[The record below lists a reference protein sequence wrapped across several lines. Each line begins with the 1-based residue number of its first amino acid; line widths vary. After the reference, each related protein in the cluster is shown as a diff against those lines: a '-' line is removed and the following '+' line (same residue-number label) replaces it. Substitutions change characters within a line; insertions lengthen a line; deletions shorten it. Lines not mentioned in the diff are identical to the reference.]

1 MVKRARTFP
10 VSFLL
15 SSFPSISLIQPQINC
30 RYSEVSYYVSKIKI
44 RQVFSAIFYLL
55 LSAPERE
62 KERERIQNVGKE
74 LGEAWKLRNYWEFRG
89 LWVCQDAVCWGRI
102 WLGLLRRMLAFL
114 LFPYVLRFHDH
125 VQSQREKCANLDVGK
140 VVRNQTREVISNL
153 TEEGDTQTMF

>member
-15 SSFPSISLIQPQINC
+15 FSFPSISLIQPQINC

-74 LGEAWKLRNYWEFRG
+74 PGEARKLRNYWEFRG
-89 LWVCQDAVCWGRI
+89 LWVCQDAVCWGESD
-102 WLGLLRRMLAFL
+102 WACQGGCWPSSSFL
-114 LFPYVLRFHDH
+114 MCSDSMTMYRAKEKK
-125 VQSQREKCANLDVGK
+125 VQ
-140 VVRNQTREVISNL
+140 TWI
-153 TEEGDTQTMF
+153 